1 MSEILRCIDIRL
13 MFRDLKG
20 SMDIGVAM
28 QTFVN
33 VIENGLCIRTN
44 AVRSDQVCGCR
55 ADASGLGHKRS
66 SISNSMAWGAVR
78 MAPA

>member
-1 MSEILRCIDIRL
+1 
-13 MFRDLKG
+13 
-20 SMDIGVAM
+20 
-28 QTFVN
+28 
-33 VIENGLCIRTN
+33 
-44 AVRSDQVCGCR
+44 VRSDQVCGCR